1 MWIMTSEW
9 KNLVPFHPKFGVNY
23 TTIYINEINQWKISN
38 LGFSYNIALVFT
50 SVFLNLSN
58 YFLKTIS

>member
-1 MWIMTSEW
+1 MTSEW
-9 KNLVPFHPKFGVNY
+9 KNPVPFHPKFGVSFN
-23 TTIYINEINQWKISN
+23 TIYINEIHRWKISN
-38 LGFSYNIALVFT
+38 LVCSRNIALEFT